1 MKIKNI
7 KIWSE
12 NLKLT
17 RPYSIAYETIDSVE
31 NVFVHIQLENGTWGI
46 GSGSPA
52 EFVTGENI
60 LSCKNTSSRMPTS
73 SSLQKM
79 VSFLGIPLLWNI
91 EISSLYK
98 RTLLIIFNLA
108 WV

>member
-7 KIWSE
+7 KMWSE

-60 LSCKNTSSRMPTS
+60 LSCINILKKFSEELKLFVGLCQVTSDFIKS
-73 SSLQKM
+73 S
-79 VSFLGIPLLWNI
+79 I
-91 EISSLYK
+91 
-98 RTLLIIFNLA
+98 
-108 WV
+108 

>member
-60 LSCKNTSSRMPTS
+60 LSCKNTLKKFSEELKLFVGLCHVRSDFKKES
-73 SSLQKM
+73 
-79 VSFLGIPLLWNI
+79 I
-91 EISSLYK
+91 
-98 RTLLIIFNLA
+98 
-108 WV
+108 